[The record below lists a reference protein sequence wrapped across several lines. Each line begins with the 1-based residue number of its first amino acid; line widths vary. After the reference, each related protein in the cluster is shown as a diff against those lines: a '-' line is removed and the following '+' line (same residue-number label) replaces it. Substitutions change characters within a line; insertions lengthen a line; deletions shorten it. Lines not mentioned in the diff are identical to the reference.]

1 MIDVQEFSYSK
12 YIYILCDNFELHTL
26 YFEVPD
32 SLVNHFV
39 FIEHPLT
46 IWDSIETVLGWLF
59 LGTSFPA
66 AAACTA
72 AMVII
77 LMGRT
82 WTGSTN
88 IIAPN

>member
-1 MIDVQEFSYSK
+1 MN
-12 YIYILCDNFELHTL
+12 YICTL
-26 YFEVPD
+26 IFEVPD
-32 SLVNHFV
+32 SLVNNFV
-39 FIEHPLT
+39 FIEHPLA
-46 IWDSIETVLGWLF
+46 IRDSIETVLGWLF
-59 LGTSFPA
+59 LGASSPA
-66 AAACTA
+66 AAASTA